1 MNSAAAVLG
10 VLASGRAVIPLD
22 ADHPEARNRL
32 IADRSAAAGVVTIS
46 ALAGQ
51 ARALVDAEAVVEI
64 DRLDACADFAPRP
77 RPDDLA
83 YILYTSGSTGA
94 PKGVFQNH
102 RSLLTDLLHSVQ
114 GFELGPEDRAGL
126 FYPPAVAAGLRAL
139 LGTLLSGATA
149 HLLAPLAL
157 GARGLVQEIRN
168 RRITVLRSSA
178 TLFRGVVDAA
188 GDERLESLRLVALGG
203 DRVDWSDYD
212 AFRRVCR
219 PEPPA

>member
-157 GARGLVQEIRN
+157 GGRGLVQESVIGGS
-168 RRITVLRSSA
+168 RSSGRPRPCSEA
-178 TLFRGVVDAA
+178 SWT
-188 GDERLESLRLVALGG
+188 
-203 DRVDWSDYD
+203 
-212 AFRRVCR
+212 R
-219 PEPPA
+219 PETSAWRASGWWLWAATGSTGPTTTLSAASAARRPA